1 MFEEAILNVGQN
13 GCFKKCVASL
23 HYHHGTWQFRY
34 VWKITR
40 AQECERVFL
49 GNLINSMHV
58 SQNMT
63 VILFVSESKNHVEFV
78 KSAHQ

>member
-1 MFEEAILNVGQN
+1 MCCEPALPSWDMTV
-13 GCFKKCVASL
+13 SL
-23 HYHHGTWQFRY
+23 RL
-34 VWKITR
+34 KNNESTR
-40 AQECERVFL
+40 MWARFL